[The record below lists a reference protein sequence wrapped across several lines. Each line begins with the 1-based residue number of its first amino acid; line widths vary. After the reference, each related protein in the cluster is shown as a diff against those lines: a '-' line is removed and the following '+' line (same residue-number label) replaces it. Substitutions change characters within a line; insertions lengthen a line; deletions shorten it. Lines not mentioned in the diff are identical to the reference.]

1 MIPGKVTAVLAM
13 DYLEKRSFLLDNRAK
28 VVLLEC
34 ISHCLRCNRRGEDV
48 VDVMCSLNSIIK
60 LSSGD
65 LTHNRLF
72 VTRGKL
78 GRMATFAILLV

>member
-1 MIPGKVTAVLAM
+1 MILDKGKAVLAM
-13 DYLEKRSFLLDNRAK
+13 DCLEKRLFLLDNRAK
-28 VVLLEC
+28 VVLLER

-65 LTHNRLF
+65 LMHNRLF
-72 VTRGKL
+72 VTKGKF